1 MPVWATA
8 ASKAAVKLLLGHNF
22 EQNQIIDLPDDQE
35 PINVFIKSGSLI
47 DKGKFALAISQAD
60 SGLALD
66 ITNGMEIWAIVQLE
80 NEPDK
85 EQTNVEKDMDSW
97 LNLVAG
103 KGVGRVL
110 SSGKASISSFAYK
123 LFDLNLRHLIP
134 KGLRLRLEIVL
145 PDGEK
150 LAERTS
156 NSAFGIVDGLALIG
170 TQAQGQVS
178 ASPDQ
183 QQSVLDQ
190 LRAQC
195 AEFNFSGKMIFVI
208 GENGFDLALKYGLPK
223 KSILKTGNWV
233 GPAIV
238 CAAELGVKELILF
251 GYHGKLI
258 KLAGGIFHTHHH
270 LADARLEI
278 LTYLAILEKLPLE
291 LVHHIMNAS
300 SIEEALLLL
309 ESQDSAMVKKLWTRI
324 AFEIEKK
331 SNDYIKRYL
340 AASIQI
346 GATLFDRNRKLRWAG
361 PIGLKHMKNFG
372 ISLGT

>member
-1 MPVWATA
+1 LPVWATA